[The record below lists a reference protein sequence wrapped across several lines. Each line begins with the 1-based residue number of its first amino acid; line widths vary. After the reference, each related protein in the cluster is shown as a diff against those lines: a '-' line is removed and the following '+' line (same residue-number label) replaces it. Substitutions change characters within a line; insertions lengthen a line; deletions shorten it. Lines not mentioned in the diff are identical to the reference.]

1 MQEVKRKEWNVT
13 CSYIV
18 YGRVF
23 LKKIC
28 CVSLQVAEMVPN
40 ISYDSIFFLR
50 SIDVSR
56 QYLFD
61 YFTTDE

>member
-1 MQEVKRKEWNVT
+1 M
-13 CSYIV
+13 S
-18 YGRVF
+18 
-23 LKKIC
+23 